1 MKTPDTK
8 APKTAETDSARIV
21 PSHIPETPTPPKRKS
36 IFDTSY
42 APEGAERRKAWSRFD
57 RKPE

>member
-8 APKTAETDSARIV
+8 APNTAEAARPRTV
-21 PSHIPETPTPPKRKS
+21 TSEIPEPPTRPERKS
-36 IFDTSY
+36 IFDTTY